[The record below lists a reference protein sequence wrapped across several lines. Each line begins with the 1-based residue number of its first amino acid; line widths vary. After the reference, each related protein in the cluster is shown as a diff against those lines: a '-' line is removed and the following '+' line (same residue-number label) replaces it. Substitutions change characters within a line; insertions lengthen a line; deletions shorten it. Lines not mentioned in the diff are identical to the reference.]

1 MVVLPRLEQSFIYRE
16 QPKRSKLTYIRLER
30 CSCALS
36 PLEDIGESFEGSL
49 SRLADVRMTH
59 WQTLEYFRLAS
70 RIVQTIA
77 IEGIIQLK
85 DGVSIHLC
93 DVKRVFY
100 NLT

>member
-59 WQTLEYFRLAS
+59 WQTLK
-70 RIVQTIA
+70 VQTIA
-77 IEGIIQLK
+77 IEGIIELE